1 MEQEI
6 EMRLWEYIDG
16 ICSETEGQRIALLI
30 KEDVAWAEKYTALIA
45 FNAELAGSLELDQPS
60 MRFTKN
66 VMEAVAATHIAPA
79 TKKYINP
86 FIIMGIAAF
95 FILIIAAVI
104 GYVIATADYTS
115 KAGSLL
121 SGLKYPNLGI
131 SDLFSGTFVKVF
143 VMVNIVLA
151 LMLADGVLRRKQQTG

>member
-1 MEQEI
+1 MEQEM
-6 EMRLWEYIDG
+6 EMQLWEYIDG
-16 ICSETEGQRIALLI
+16 ICNETEAQRIALLI
-30 KEDVAWAEKYTALIA
+30 KEDVAWAEKYTELIA
-45 FNAELAGSLELDQPS
+45 FNAELAGSLELEQPS

-66 VMEAVAATHIAPA
+66 VMEAVAVSHIAPA

-86 FIIMGIAAF
+86 FIIRGIAAF

-104 GYVIATADYTS
+104 GYAIASSGNTGKS
-115 KAGSLL
+115 GSLL

-151 LMLADGVLRRKQQTG
+151 LMLADGVLRRKRQTG